1 MLFMSLIDEVTKK
14 EESTLKYYYHDE
26 ANTYQIRDSSNS
38 LLIVFDEYG
47 IIQNADYSYPGWC
60 LQETSS
66 EPGIKYYSLDLSYTL
81 KMN

>member
-1 MLFMSLIDEVTKK
+1 MSLIDEVTKK

-26 ANTYQIRDSSNS
+26 VNTYQIQDSSNS

-60 LQETSS
+60 LQETPSV
-66 EPGIKYYSLDLSYTL
+66 PGIKYYTLNLSYTF
-81 KMN
+81 KTN